1 MFVKSI
7 IYSSNFKLKYK
18 NTVERTNTKR
28 NSAEK
33 KGKDY
38 F

>member
-7 IYSSNFKLKYK
+7 IYSPNFKLKYK

-28 NSAEK
+28 NAVGK
-33 KGKDY
+33 KR
-38 F
+38 